1 MSDINRGVAIRN
13 IFFYVIVDM
22 LVLAGDIASA
32 GEPGLNVGPKLH
44 PTLTAAQKLSRQAY
58 DKIVAAQ
65 LANEW
70 DMKGHAQRARDL
82 LELVNEE
89 LMLAAEAAN
98 KNKGK

>member
-1 MSDINRGVAIRN
+1 
-13 IFFYVIVDM
+13 M
-22 LVLAGDIASA
+22 LMLAGDIACA

-44 PTLTAAQKLSRQAY
+44 PALTAAQKLSRQAY

-89 LMLAAEAAN
+89 LALSADAVN
-98 KNKGK
+98 RNQHK